1 MGLAQ
6 IVKSLDMRLDHV
18 VETVP
23 AFYAAATFDMFAVT
37 GGPVIIKAIIEYLDT
52 AMTNVTTT
60 TWNFETLALDAGAVA
75 INAGAIGSVVVVPLD
90 GTAKPASAL
99 GSQGPITVAAATA
112 FTTGF
117 VCGLGNIDVTFATV
131 MAAADRYSAHLVY
144 QKLGR
149 ASLVRPLF

>member
-1 MGLAQ
+1 MSYSAL
-6 IVKSLDMRLDHV
+6 VKDLSLRSPYV
-18 VETVP
+18 IETQP

-37 GGPVIIKAIIEYLDT
+37 GGPVIIDALIEYLDT
-52 AMTNVTTT
+52 AMTNATTT

-99 GSQGPITVAAATA
+99 GTQGPITVAAATA
-112 FTTGF
+112 FTKGF

-131 MAAADRYSAHLVY
+131 MAAADRYSAHMIY
-144 QKLGR
+144 RKLGV
-149 ASLVRPLF
+149 ASLVTPQF